1 MNDAATAED
10 RIVILCRRLAD
21 ATAARGAE
29 WRVDGA
35 DTFLWERAEGSVAI
49 RSRDGDGEPP
59 FELAVYNPAG
69 QKVEERTSAL
79 VDDDRPAPWNEALA
93 DLYRLARR
101 SGLRADDIVDALI
114 EQVPQAGIPAA

>member
-1 MNDAATAED
+1 MNDVATADD
-10 RIVILCRRLAD
+10 RIVILCRRLAE
-21 ATAARGAE
+21 ATAARGAD

-35 DTFLWERAEGSVAI
+35 DTFLWERTEGSVAI

-59 FELAVYNPAG
+59 FELAVFNPAG
-69 QKVEERTSAL
+69 QKVEERASAL

-101 SGLRADDIVDALI
+101 RALRADDIIDALI
-114 EQVPQAGIPAA
+114 EEIPRAGAPAA